1 MYKIHKNEYQEFF
14 NFLFKKPIH
23 AYSET
28 DLVISNNSK
37 VDYKNGRIYYNSDI
51 EKALRTEAFKRL
63 NKIFQLG
70 TEIFINPNL
79 MHTRAEHSKGTY
91 MKTLDLLITI
101 CKNKDIKNI
110 IEINNYEKYLSAE
123 LMRALLHDIG
133 HGPFSHT
140 METICNLPKGF
151 HEEIG
156 NRIIEEDSELRE
168 TLNNISPGLSKD
180 IKTVKERNFLGL
192 NYLFEG
198 QFDVDRSDFIIRDS
212 FFADKKYEYL
222 SQLVT
227 QILGNVQIKKVS
239 VDGKYKLVPVFPYE
253 QLENIEKFLECRFY
267 NYKDIYYCKNGKLYE
282 YIFKEFG
289 ETLIK
294 SDENYRLKDFLIHN
308 MNKTP
313 EQIDLKEYLKYN
325 DKEFFKGIMEVY
337 KNTKNDRL
345 KRLAKYCLPNRSM
358 AKALY
363 YGLMISTE
371 ETDEYGRVKIS
382 KEDREFINQV
392 KNIEESE
399 TTEAV
404 RRDFEVEQYDSK
416 QELHNILEQIKS
428 TLNIKEE
435 ELSEYGILFD
445 VSKNS
450 LYKDKPGEE
459 IYIYDENGKVN
470 TFDKHPNRKVPLM
483 TFENAIIIIEK
494 PQLMEKVKDKE
505 KLQEVLLLTQKQKSK

>member
-1 MYKIHKNEYQEFF
+1 M
-14 NFLFKKPIH
+14 
-23 AYSET
+23 
-28 DLVISNNSK
+28 
-37 VDYKNGRIYYNSDI
+37 
-51 EKALRTEAFKRL
+51 
-63 NKIFQLG
+63 
-70 TEIFINPNL
+70 
-79 MHTRAEHSKGTY
+79 
-91 MKTLDLLITI
+91 
-101 CKNKDIKNI
+101 
-110 IEINNYEKYLSAE
+110 
-123 LMRALLHDIG
+123 
-133 HGPFSHT
+133 
-140 METICNLPKGF
+140 
-151 HEEIG
+151 
-156 NRIIEEDSELRE
+156 RE